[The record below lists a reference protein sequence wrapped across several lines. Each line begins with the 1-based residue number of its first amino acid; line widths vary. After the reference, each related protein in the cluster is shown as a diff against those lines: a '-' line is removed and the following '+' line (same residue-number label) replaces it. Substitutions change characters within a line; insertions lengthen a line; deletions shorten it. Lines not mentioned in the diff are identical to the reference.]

1 MKTRRYAAAEGL
13 PVKLR
18 TRANVVLERWMMG
31 RWLGG
36 RCAGRRRVGR
46 RCLRRCWSKMR
57 WLGKRFASSSGQ
69 STVEAAF
76 MLPVAFLI
84 VLLLVQ
90 PGIVLYDRMVMR
102 SAAAEGCRLLATAAS
117 EGVGDSA
124 EQCEA
129 YVKRRLGSIPPQDC
143 FHVHEGGCTWSIE
156 LEGSESSQVVSV
168 SIATEVKP
176 LPLLD
181 AGAALLG
188 AVNERGNLVVK
199 VSESYK
205 VQPDWVASSPQGQNP
220 AAWVGAWLD
229 G

>member
-1 MKTRRYAAAEGL
+1 MKAKRYAAAGSS
-13 PVKLR
+13 PGRLR
-18 TRANVVLERWMMG
+18 ARALSAER
-31 RWLGG
+31 
-36 RCAGRRRVGR
+36 CVAGRRYAERRAAGR
-46 RCLRRCWSKMR
+46 RFS
-57 WLGKRFASSSGQ
+57 SSSGQ

-102 SAAAEGCRLLATAAS
+102 SAAAEGCRLLATTAN
-117 EGVGDSA
+117 GDA
-124 EQCEA
+124 EDGIEQCEA

-143 FHVHEGGCTWSIE
+143 FHVHDGGCTWSIE
-156 LEGSESSQVVSV
+156 LEGTEASQVVRV

-188 AVNERGNLVVK
+188 AVNERGNLVVE

-205 VQPDWVASSPQGQNP
+205 VQPDWVAGSPQGQNP

-229 G
+229 D